1 MRIWCCFI
9 KSSTFIDSSSY
20 LTVALIWFL
29 HVCSKKMGGLH
40 LCLMHNLNFEV
51 VIHFICSFI
60 FFSFGN
66 SLSLTTHQERAGVP
80 LSLCFNIFSA
90 LNYFMPFYFDAF
102 KYHIA
107 LIMAY
112 KYLER
117 NVRNDTELV
126 NYKIF

>member
-1 MRIWCCFI
+1 
-9 KSSTFIDSSSY
+9 
-20 LTVALIWFL
+20 
-29 HVCSKKMGGLH
+29 
-40 LCLMHNLNFEV
+40 
-51 VIHFICSFI
+51 
-60 FFSFGN
+60 
-66 SLSLTTHQERAGVP
+66 
-80 LSLCFNIFSA
+80 
-90 LNYFMPFYFDAF
+90 MPFYFDAF